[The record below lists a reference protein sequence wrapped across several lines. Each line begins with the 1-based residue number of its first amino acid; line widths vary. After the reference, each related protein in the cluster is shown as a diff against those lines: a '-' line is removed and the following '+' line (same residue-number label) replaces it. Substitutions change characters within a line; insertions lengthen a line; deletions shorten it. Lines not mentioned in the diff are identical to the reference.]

1 MGIDGLWKAVAK
13 EVSLHH
19 LAVEQG
25 FVLNS
30 GGIRC
35 LRVGIDASGWIH
47 RATYRHSNTK
57 NPELA
62 TLFARCCRL
71 LEEPISALFFFDG
84 PERASMKRGK
94 QVRGNPHWIER
105 DFKKMVKAF
114 GWEVVDAP
122 GEADAELARYSKLG
136 VIDIVASE
144 DSDLLVLGA
153 KAVLRNLAEVDGDE
167 KAKLYRTEDIA
178 QHPSLQLSTAGLV
191 LIGLLAGGD
200 FSDGVKGCGI
210 QTAAGLAKAGYR
222 EALVHELSSCNGETN
237 DFLAA
242 WRHGL
247 CEELHTNSSGFLP
260 SRQPALAQ
268 SLA

>member
-1 MGIDGLWKAVAK
+1 MGIDGLWKYVEAAAK

-19 LAVEQG
+19 LTVEQG

-35 LRVGIDASGWIH
+35 LQVGIDASGWIH
-47 RATYRHSNTK
+47 RAMYQHSNTK

-84 PERASMKRGK
+84 PKRASVKRGK
-94 QVRGNPHWIER
+94 QVRGNPHWIEH

-114 GWEVVDAP
+114 GWGVAP
-122 GEADAELARYSKLG
+122 GEGDAELACYSKLG
-136 VIDIVASE
+136 VIDLIASE

-167 KAKLYRTEDIA
+167 KAKLYRAKDIM
-178 QHPSLQLSTAGLV
+178 QHPSLLLSTTGLV
-191 LIGLLAGGD
+191 LIALLTGGD
-200 FSDGVKGCGI
+200 FSITQLVA
-210 QTAAGLAKAGYR
+210 TGL
-222 EALVHELSSCNGETN
+222 L
-237 DFLAA
+237 
-242 WRHGL
+242 
-247 CEELHTNSSGFLP
+247 
-260 SRQPALAQ
+260 
-268 SLA
+268 